1 MLPLKQRV
9 RRAGENEG
17 SSEGPC
23 WWGDSGAAPSRSSG
37 LRESQ
42 TFPMAFPFHVEE
54 KLHEDVVHGSGGFSL
69 TAEMCYLVFLIA
81 PSVREGKTLS
91 CNIDLVTVGNSL
103 IFGIINNIFICSV
116 IMSGLCLTAEPKKI
130 ISYQI

>member
-1 MLPLKQRV
+1 M
-9 RRAGENEG
+9 
-17 SSEGPC
+17 
-23 WWGDSGAAPSRSSG
+23 
-37 LRESQ
+37 
-42 TFPMAFPFHVEE
+42 
-54 KLHEDVVHGSGGFSL
+54 VHGSGGFSL